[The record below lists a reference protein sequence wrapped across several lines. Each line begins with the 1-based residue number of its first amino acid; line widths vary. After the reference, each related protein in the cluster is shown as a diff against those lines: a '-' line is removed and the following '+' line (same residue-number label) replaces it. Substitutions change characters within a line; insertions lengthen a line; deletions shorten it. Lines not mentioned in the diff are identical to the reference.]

1 MYLTQISG
9 ITGKTLSPCFSKN
22 PSTMSMTHGNIATLN
37 FFLLQIH
44 LFTNSN
50 SKGLQ
55 SIIKDWHLWKKGIT
69 KCPVLEN
76 DLSANFHLTRDLF
89 AWSSLKSNNWKT
101 KKTHKQISIWGW
113 GKKRKEKKNNF
124 LGPAHWSTITL
135 PLVWLANESSRARAF
150 FCQQQLPL
158 AYLTPIFQ
166 SVSKS

>member
-55 SIIKDWHLWKKGIT
+55 SIIKGWHLWKKGIT

-101 KKTHKQISIWGW
+101 KKKHKYQFEAEE
-113 GKKRKEKKNNF
+113 KKEKKKKQF
-124 LGPAHWSTITL
+124 PRACTL
-135 PLVWLANESSRARAF
+135 VNYYTPTSVIGQRVFKSSRIF
-150 FCQQQLPL
+150 LP
-158 AYLTPIFQ
+158 ATAPPCIFDTNFPIG
-166 SVSKS
+166 